1 MISRRRP
8 DPAKVFLRAALL
20 FCGVALTWTCAAFG
34 LFASQVVFGG
44 HGCPSRVKMAL
55 LGIREID
62 TAIARYQIDQS
73 RCPRTLGD
81 LVAGQYV
88 SAKGLV
94 DPWGGPF
101 QFNCTDDDAHVVS
114 AGPDGTFGTA
124 DDVTNE
130 R

>member
-1 MISRRRP
+1 M
-8 DPAKVFLRAALL
+8 
-20 FCGVALTWTCAAFG
+20 ALTWTCAAFG
-34 LFASQVVFGG
+34 LLVSQLVFGG
-44 HGCPSRVKMAL
+44 QGCPSRVRMASL
-55 LGIREID
+55 RVREID
-62 TAIARYQIDQS
+62 TAIAQFQIDQR
-73 RCPRTLGD
+73 RCPRTSGD
-81 LVAGQYV
+81 LVAGKYV

-101 QFNCTDDDAHVVS
+101 QFNCTRDDTRVAS

>member
-34 LFASQVVFGG
+34 LLVSQLAFGS
-44 HGCPSRVKMAL
+44 HGCPSRVKMASL
-55 LGIREID
+55 RVREID
-62 TAIARYQIDQS
+62 MAIAQYQIDQR
-73 RCPRTLGD
+73 RCPRTSAD
-81 LVAGQYV
+81 LVAGKYV
-88 SAKGLV
+88 KPQVFV
-94 DPWGGPF
+94 DPWNRGI
-101 QFNCTDDDAHVVS
+101 QFTCTEEQARVAS

-124 DDVTNE
+124 DDIKNE